1 MDQNKLIA
9 LTEYLQVLAGD
20 DTTLPDNNV
29 ILGISPNIDNVFNER
44 KGLPATMDIT
54 ADFE

>member
-9 LTEYLQVLAGD
+9 LSLYLQVLAGD
-20 DTTLPDNNV
+20 DTPLPDNNV
-29 ILGISPNIDNVFNER
+29 ILGISSNIDNVLNER
-44 KGLPATMDIT
+44 KGLPAAMDIT